1 MTKKIEIENIDV
13 VFLKNIG
20 RGIKIKTLKEEIIGI
35 IKNLKRSKFL
45 VISSHVN
52 GKNVYVNVDMI
63 VSFTIIDENEYDIK
77 TNT

>member
-20 RGIKIKTLKEEIIGI
+20 KTIKIMTAKIVITGT

-45 VISSHVN
+45 LITSSVTN
-52 GKNVYVNVDMI
+52 KNVYVNVDMI
-63 VSFTIIDENEYDIK
+63 VSFTIVNEK
-77 TNT
+77 